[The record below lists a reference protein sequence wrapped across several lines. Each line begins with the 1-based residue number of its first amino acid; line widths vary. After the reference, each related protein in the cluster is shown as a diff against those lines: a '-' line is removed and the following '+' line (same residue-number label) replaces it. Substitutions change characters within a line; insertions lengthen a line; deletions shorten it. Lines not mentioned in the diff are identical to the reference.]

1 MSPQTTTCPSWCTG
15 DHAIDPPED
24 FFHRSLIATVAAPES
39 ASFSVGTL
47 GLPRFEAHLVLPEGP
62 EGSDEPPQIT
72 VDTGDVFG
80 PYAELD
86 VEHADQFIRDLK
98 TFTARM
104 QQMRDQLAAIQR
116 ETC

>member
-1 MSPQTTTCPSWCTG
+1 MTQTVMCPAWCVG
-15 DHAIDPPED
+15 SHAIDPPD
-24 FFHRSLIATVAAPES
+24 DIFHRSHMATLSAPEG
-39 ASFSVGTL
+39 ASFAADGE
-47 GLPRFEAHLVLPEGP
+47 GGPRFEAHLVLPEGD
-62 EGSDEPPQIT
+62 GEPSQIT

-104 QQMRDQLAAIQR
+104 QQMRDQLATIQK
-116 ETC
+116 ETRA